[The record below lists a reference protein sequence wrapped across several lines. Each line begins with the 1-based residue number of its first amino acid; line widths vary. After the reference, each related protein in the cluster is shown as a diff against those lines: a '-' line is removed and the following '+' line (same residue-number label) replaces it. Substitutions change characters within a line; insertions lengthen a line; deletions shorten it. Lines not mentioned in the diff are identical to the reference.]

1 MKEIFNEQENREIIE
16 MLTPKHTPECKI
28 KFEQPRRT
36 RSLWSYTRIIAAA
49 AAIVAIV
56 AGIILSPQS
65 PAIVEQAQAAPS
77 PMEKMSAA
85 FEKFL
90 AQKSFCIESNTL
102 ERIRIGLP
110 VTDDGKMINCKLYFL
125 QEDSV
130 VYMREEWDD
139 EYNTTAIYDKDSMH
153 LWQNGELQKS
163 LKIDSRPAR
172 YEYLFRSFSNILNKV
187 DSTTYELVTERPN
200 NVQTSRC
207 GVVFL
212 GKETKN
218 IPIEAIERLRVI
230 KEEQAIELETA
241 PTGQYEPFIVLVY
254 SAEKDKFTSVKIVKE
269 EENSTERKTLMEF
282 KNIIYNYPI
291 TVKGITKAPK

>member
-28 KFEQPRRT
+28 KFEQPQRT
-36 RSLWSYTRIIAAA
+36 RTLRSYARIAITA

-90 AQKSFCIESNTL
+90 SQKSYCVDISTV
-102 ERIRIGLP
+102 ERIKIGLP
-110 VTDDGKMINCKLYFL
+110 VTDEERMINCKIYFL
-125 QEDSV
+125 QEDST

-218 IPIEAIERLRVI
+218 IPIEEIETIEVI
-230 KEEQAIELETA
+230 KEEQAIELATA
-241 PTGQYEPFIVLVY
+241 PAEQYQPFIVLVY
-254 SAEKDKFTSVKIVKE
+254 SAEKDKFTSVKIVTE
-269 EENSTERKTLMEF
+269 EENSPERKTLMEF
-282 KNIIYNYPI
+282 KNIVYNYPI
-291 TVKGITKAPK
+291 TIKGITKAPK

>member
-16 MLTPKHTPECKI
+16 MLTPKHTPECKV

-77 PMEKMSAA
+77 PMEKMSEA

-153 LWQNGELQKS
+153 LWQNGVLQKS
-163 LKIDSRPAR
+163 LKIPFRPAR
-172 YEYLFRSFSNILNKV
+172 YEYLFKSFSNILHKV
-187 DSTTYELVTERPN
+187 DSTTYELATERPN

-207 GVVFL
+207 GVVFFD
-212 GKETKN
+212 KETKN
-218 IPIEAIERLRVI
+218 IPIEEIETIEVI
-230 KEEQAIELETA
+230 KEEQAIELTTA
-241 PTGQYEPFIVLVY
+241 PAGQYEPFILLVY
-254 SAEKDKFTSVKIVKE
+254 SAEKGKFTSVKIVKE

-282 KNIIYNYPI
+282 KNIVYNYPI
-291 TVKGITKAPK
+291 TMKGITKAPK

>member
-16 MLTPKHTPECKI
+16 MLTPKHAPECKI
-28 KFEQPRRT
+28 KFEQPQRT
-36 RSLWSYTRIIAAA
+36 RTLRSYARIIAVA
-49 AAIVAIV
+49 AAIAAIV

-77 PMEKMSAA
+77 PMEKMSEA

-125 QEDSV
+125 QEDST

-139 EYNTTAIYDKDSMH
+139 EYNSIAIYDKDSMY
-153 LWQNGELQKS
+153 LWQNGVLQKS
-163 LKIDSRPAR
+163 LKIPFRPAR
-172 YEYLFRSFSNILNKV
+172 YEYLFKSFFNLMHKV
-187 DSTTYELVTERPN
+187 DDNSYVVVNEIPN
-200 NVQTSRC
+200 YTQAPRC
-207 GVVFL
+207 EVVFFD
-212 GKETKN
+212 KETKK

-241 PTGQYEPFIVLVY
+241 PAEQYQPFIVLVY

>member
-1 MKEIFNEQENREIIE
+1 

-28 KFEQPRRT
+28 KFEQQQRT

-65 PAIVEQAQAAPS
+65 PAIVEQTQ
-77 PMEKMSAA
+77 MSAA

-139 EYNTTAIYDKDSMH
+139 EYNTTSIYDKESMY

-163 LKIDSRPAR
+163 LKIPFRPAR
-172 YEYLFRSFSNILNKV
+172 YEYLFKSFFNLMHKV
-187 DSTTYELVTERPN
+187 DDNSYAVVNEIPN
-200 NVQTSRC
+200 YTQASRC
-207 GVVFL
+207 EVVFFD
-212 GKETKN
+212 KETKN
-218 IPIEAIERLRVI
+218 IPIETIERLRAI

-241 PTGQYEPFIVLVY
+241 PAGQYQPFIVLVY

>member
-1 MKEIFNEQENREIIE
+1 
-16 MLTPKHTPECKI
+16 MLTPKHAPECKI
-28 KFEQPRRT
+28 KFEKPQRT
-36 RSLWSYTRIIAAA
+36 RTLRSYARIIAAA
-49 AAIVAIV
+49 AAIAAIV

-65 PAIVEQAQAAPS
+65 PAIVEQAQAAPG
-77 PMEKMSAA
+77 PMEKMSEA

-90 AQKSFCIESNTL
+90 SQKSYCVDISTV
-102 ERIRIGLP
+102 ERIKIGLP
-110 VTDDGKMINCKLYFL
+110 VTDEERMINCKIYFL
-125 QEDSV
+125 QEDST

-139 EYNTTAIYDKDSMH
+139 EYNSIAIYDKDSMH

-187 DSTTYELVTERPN
+187 DSTTYELATERPN

-218 IPIEAIERLRVI
+218 IPIEEIETIEVI
-230 KEEQAIELETA
+230 KEEQAIELTTA
-241 PTGQYEPFIVLVY
+241 PAGEYQPFIVLVY

-291 TVKGITKAPK
+291 TMKGITKAPK

>member
-1 MKEIFNEQENREIIE
+1 
-16 MLTPKHTPECKI
+16 MLTPKHAPECKI
-28 KFEQPRRT
+28 KFEQPQRT
-36 RSLWSYTRIIAAA
+36 RTLRSYARIIAAA
-49 AAIVAIV
+49 AAIAAIV
-56 AGIILSPQS
+56 AGIIMLPQS
-65 PAIVEQAQAAPS
+65 PAIVEQAQAAPG
-77 PMEKMSAA
+77 PMEKMSEA

-90 AQKSFCIESNTL
+90 SQKSYCVDISTV
-102 ERIRIGLP
+102 ERIKIGLP
-110 VTDDGKMINCKLYFL
+110 VTDEERMINCKIYFL
-125 QEDSV
+125 QEDST

-139 EYNTTAIYDKDSMH
+139 EYNSIAIYDKDSMH

-218 IPIEAIERLRVI
+218 IPIEEIETIEVI
-230 KEEQAIELETA
+230 KEEQAIELTTSPAGEY
-241 PTGQYEPFIVLVY
+241 QPFIVLVY
-254 SAEKDKFTSVKIVKE
+254 SAKKDKFTSVKIVTE
-269 EENSTERKTLMEF
+269 EENSPERKTLMEF
-282 KNIIYNYPI
+282 KNIVYNYPI
-291 TVKGITKAPK
+291 TMKGITKAPK

>member
-16 MLTPKHTPECKI
+16 MLTPKHTPQCKI
-28 KFEQPRRT
+28 KFEQPQRT

-77 PMEKMSAA
+77 PMEKMSEA

-218 IPIEAIERLRVI
+218 IPIEEIETIEVI
-230 KEEQAIELETA
+230 KEEQAIELTTA
-241 PTGQYEPFIVLVY
+241 PAGEYQPFIVLVY
-254 SAEKDKFTSVKIVKE
+254 SAEKDKFTSVKIVTE
-269 EENSTERKTLMEF
+269 EENSPERKTLMEF
-282 KNIIYNYPI
+282 KNIVYNYPI
-291 TVKGITKAPK
+291 TMKGITKAPK

>member
-1 MKEIFNEQENREIIE
+1 

-36 RSLWSYTRIIAAA
+36 LWSYARIIAAA

-65 PAIVEQAQAAPS
+65 PAIVEQAQAAPG

-153 LWQNGELQKS
+153 LWQNGVLQKS
-163 LKIDSRPAR
+163 LKIPFRPAR
-172 YEYLFRSFSNILNKV
+172 YEYLFKSFFNLMHKV
-187 DSTTYELVTERPN
+187 DDNSYVVVNEIPN
-200 NVQTSRC
+200 YTQAPRC
-207 GVVFL
+207 EVVFFD
-212 GKETKN
+212 KETKN
-218 IPIEAIERLRVI
+218 IPIKTIERLRVI

-241 PTGQYEPFIVLVY
+241 PAGQYEPFIVLVY

-269 EENSTERKTLMEF
+269 EENCTERKTLMEF